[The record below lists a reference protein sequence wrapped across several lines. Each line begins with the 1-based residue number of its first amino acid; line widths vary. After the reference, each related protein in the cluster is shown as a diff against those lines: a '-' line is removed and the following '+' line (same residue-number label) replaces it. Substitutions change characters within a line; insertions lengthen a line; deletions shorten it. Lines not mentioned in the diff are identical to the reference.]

1 MGFLPQIK
9 LLDIFMFWEQ
19 EGYILDSHLMQTLS
33 LSLKAALCHGLL
45 WLCSGCHCHTV
56 IWAAADMRKEK
67 IKPIKPDPERR
78 GGKSFMTA
86 ESS

>member
-33 LSLKAALCHGLL
+33 LSKLSAMACLGSVPAATAIPLSGQ
-45 WLCSGCHCHTV
+45 WLT
-56 IWAAADMRKEK
+56 
-67 IKPIKPDPERR
+67 
-78 GGKSFMTA
+78 
-86 ESS
+86 